1 MWKLMY
7 IIKTAMIDLLRAVPF
22 LVNSARKGNIMQK
35 EGKKMQI
42 SQRMENISEP
52 VWGATSAGGK
62 LKFVSGK
69 IADVQSKF

>member
-1 MWKLMY
+1 
-7 IIKTAMIDLLRAVPF
+7 MIDLRRAVPF
-22 LVNSARKGNIMQK
+22 LVNSAIRKGNIMQK
-35 EGKKMQI
+35 EGKKMHI
-42 SQRMENISEP
+42 SQRMGNISEP